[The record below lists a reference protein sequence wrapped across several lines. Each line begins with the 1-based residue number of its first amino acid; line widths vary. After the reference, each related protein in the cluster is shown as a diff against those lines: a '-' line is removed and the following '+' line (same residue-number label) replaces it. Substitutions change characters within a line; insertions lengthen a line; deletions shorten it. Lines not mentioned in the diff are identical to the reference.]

1 MMMVRRP
8 LVPCSIAS
16 HSMSRSQICQ
26 NGLAHLPAT
35 KPKSMACT
43 PSPAHRLTKRWPK
56 MRMTRMTPETRMN
69 SHANSSNV
77 EVVDLDREYPVLG
90 AGMDV
95 VLMSASEGV
104 HQLAG
109 NEGDHD
115 DEPHNHDS
123 PEQLLLI
130 SRAALRE
137 VDEND
142 AKTVERM
149 ECDGGDESDLTECHD
164 RCLVGSDHCVIG
176 LGRDAD
182 EGSIEH
188 VDQKEEEDSDAC
200 DAMRAPG
207 PHSFVSS
214 VQSARRRFGHGA
226 SSILIIRVCT
236 SRNYAQDR
244 SRASRDTP
252 ERAGSHLNPGNSL
265 KTGIPRLTNS
275 HL

>member
-16 HSMSRSQICQ
+16 QSMSRSHICQ

-56 MRMTRMTPETRMN
+56 MRMTRITPETRIN
-69 SHANSSNV
+69 SHANSPNF
-77 EVVDLDREYPVLG
+77 ERVDVYREQPVRRRGL
-90 AGMDV
+90 AV
-95 VLMSASEGV
+95 VLMSASESV

-115 DEPHNHDS
+115 DEPVNDDS
-123 PEQLLLI
+123 PEQLLLV

-142 AKTVERM
+142 TKTVERM

-164 RCLVGSDHCVIG
+164 RCL
-176 LGRDAD
+176 
-182 EGSIEH
+182 
-188 VDQKEEEDSDAC
+188 
-200 DAMRAPG
+200 
-207 PHSFVSS
+207 
-214 VQSARRRFGHGA
+214 
-226 SSILIIRVCT
+226 
-236 SRNYAQDR
+236 
-244 SRASRDTP
+244 
-252 ERAGSHLNPGNSL
+252 
-265 KTGIPRLTNS
+265 
-275 HL
+275 

>member
-1 MMMVRRP
+1 
-8 LVPCSIAS
+8 
-16 HSMSRSQICQ
+16 
-26 NGLAHLPAT
+26 
-35 KPKSMACT
+35 
-43 PSPAHRLTKRWPK
+43 
-56 MRMTRMTPETRMN
+56 
-69 SHANSSNV
+69 
-77 EVVDLDREYPVLG
+77 
-90 AGMDV
+90 MDV

-115 DEPHNHDS
+115 DEPDNDDS

-142 AKTVERM
+142 TKTVERM

-200 DAMRAPG
+200 DAMRDPG

-236 SRNYAQDR
+236 SRNYAQHR

-265 KTGIPRLTNS
+265 QTGIPRLTNCHRHDGVIRQIMRS
-275 HL
+275 PRYAGAPCAATWPAGGGPAIEDDPTAGQGRAASDTADNHGEAMPGLGDTEIVKPHFHA